1 MPTSLLECI
10 GIEDSIAYFG
20 SMSRVHATSHARR
33 HVAAPA
39 RDAACRM
46 ATDTKGDI
54 ALRCLFVLGS
64 DNYDTFV
71 SMLDNSPAPGPKLT
85 ALMRRVPA
93 WRK

>member
-1 MPTSLLECI
+1 
-10 GIEDSIAYFG
+10 
-20 SMSRVHATSHARR
+20 
-33 HVAAPA
+33 
-39 RDAACRM
+39 M